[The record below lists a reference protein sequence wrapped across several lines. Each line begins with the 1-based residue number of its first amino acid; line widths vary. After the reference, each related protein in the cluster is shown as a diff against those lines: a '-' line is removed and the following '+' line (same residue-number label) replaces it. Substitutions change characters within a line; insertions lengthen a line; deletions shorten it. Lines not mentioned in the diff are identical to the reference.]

1 MSKLSTKIFQE
12 ELNRGEFVDNRLKT
26 ELAKLTITVDEMLSL
41 RTYVATAQD
50 QLELLKHECKS
61 ELKRVMRQGF

>member
-50 QLELLKHECKS
+50 
-61 ELKRVMRQGF
+61 